1 MLSTLERQRI
11 ELTSTVR
18 ASTTG
23 MLYVLDEPSVGLHPS
38 NVQGLRKTITAL
50 AGNGNSVVVEHE
62 RELIRSADWVIELG
76 PAAGAMGGTVIAP
89 GTPGQLE
96 IDPRSIMGPFLAGA
110 AAVRGDRP
118 ARADPSGQMA
128 IEIGDLYNLPG
139 FASAPPPNLTRGRLL
154 NPART
159 DLNPTQVLEEQHWRP
174 NVTPGRAAPGNG
186 SRWQPTAAR
195 FACLGCVNKGAVA
208 TMAAETPT
216 IVLVHGAWADATGFD
231 AEVRALQRRGFR
243 AIGFANPLRDLA
255 GDAAYLA
262 EFLHSLTGPIVLVGH
277 SYGGNVISAA
287 ATGNDRVRALVYLNG
302 WMCDEGESQQQLL
315 ERFEGSLVGPAIR
328 PVPFTGPDGS
338 EGADLF
344 LDPELF
350 REAFAADVDPET
362 AAVMAAAQRPY
373 AAAAFAAA
381 PSGPPAWKTLPCWY
395 LLGTQ
400 DKAIPPA
407 LQRFMAERAN
417 ATIVEVAASHVS
429 FVSQPEAATQLILQ
443 AVEATAAARP

>member
-1 MLSTLERQRI
+1 MRTPEFLPGRRPPTCGFSPSR
-11 ELTSTVR
+11 SP
-18 ASTTG
+18 
-23 MLYVLDEPSVGLHPS
+23 EP
-38 NVQGLRKTITAL
+38 RL
-50 AGNGNSVVVEHE
+50 A
-62 RELIRSADWVIELG
+62 AELG
-76 PAAGAMGGTVIAP
+76 LQLDPGSAGWSRGHAFGRPA
-89 GTPGQLE
+89 L
-96 IDPRSIMGPFLAGA
+96 RA
-110 AAVRGDRP
+110 AAPTG
-118 ARADPSGQMA
+118 
-128 IEIGDLYNLPG
+128 
-139 FASAPPPNLTRGRLL
+139 RGR
-154 NPART
+154 
-159 DLNPTQVLEEQHWRP
+159 WRP
-174 NVTPGRAAPGNG
+174 DR
-186 SRWQPTAAR
+186 QPLSNR
-195 FACLGCVNKGAVA
+195 RQPHQRKFACLGCVCPPGYSRGIGQTVNKGAVA

-338 EGADLF
+338 EGVDLY
-344 LDPELF
+344 
-350 REAFAADVDPET
+350 VDPET

-381 PSGPPAWKTLPCWY
+381 PSGSPAWKTLSCWY
-395 LLGTQ
+395 LLCTENRPR
-400 DKAIPPA
+400 PP
-407 LQRFMAERAN
+407 
-417 ATIVEVAASHVS
+417 
-429 FVSQPEAATQLILQ
+429 
-443 AVEATAAARP
+443 